1 MSGPAGCDTRG
12 LPSLAQAHKP
22 LLPRAL
28 LHTYHHHT
36 PTPTPKSWHY
46 YNRYKPYNN
55 ITGEVDTSCISA
67 DGSTYTNPKFPTVII
82 SGASGDREDDSP
94 YDAPFPTQTGT
105 QNYGYGLFTP
115 VDKNKATWT
124 FKTVQ
129 ADGPGPADYSDS
141 LTIIKD

>member
-1 MSGPAGCDTRG
+1 MDTA
-12 LPSLAQAHKP
+12 S
-22 LLPRAL
+22 
-28 LHTYHHHT
+28 
-36 PTPTPKSWHY
+36 
-46 YNRYKPYNN
+46 
-55 ITGEVDTSCISA
+55 ISA
-67 DGSTYTNPKFPTVII
+67 DGATYTNPKFPTVII

-115 VDKNKATWT
+115 VDKNKATWS